1 MGKEKK
7 ERAEVRKIRSGFIK
21 GYRDSCAG
29 EAVLRQELTESAWS
43 PIFNYLI
50 MLGIVIWPLLMM
62 EYKNVYVYSVLV
74 RFFHFW
80 FFMVALSILLFFI
93 NPDFI
98 LLFRTQWEAQGR
110 SSNEILPIINS
121 FYRQRYLILTI
132 YLSILLGIFN
142 KGNWFMLRDKVQ
154 HK

>member
-7 ERAEVRKIRSGFIK
+7 ERAEERKIRSGFIR

-29 EAVLRQELTESAWS
+29 EAVARQELAESAWS

-62 EYKNVYVYSVLV
+62 QYKNVYVYSVLV

-132 YLSILLGIFN
+132 YLAILFGIFN
-142 KGNWFMLRDKVQ
+142 KDNWFTLRGKVQ